1 MKKIVLLFCASLL
14 FACNTK
20 EEKTVVNNVPVTDS
34 SANDKLPDEPA
45 TTPDTDAAAM
55 LTEFYKQ
62 YVAACV
68 DDDLN
73 RGAKKSE
80 ELVIQYCT
88 KALRDKM
95 DAAELDYDPFL
106 NAQDCDPSIF
116 ETLTIV
122 KGKTDNQYTA
132 CYLYDAGR
140 KNCMNFEVI
149 KVGDDYKI
157 SDLDFV
163 Q

>member
-1 MKKIVLLFCASLL
+1 MKKVVLLFCTSLL
-14 FACNTK
+14 FACTNK
-20 EEKTVVNNVPVTDS
+20 EEKTVVTNEPVTNNS
-34 SANDKLPDEPA
+34 PNNKLPDEPA

-122 KGKTDNQYTA
+122 KGKMDNQYTA

-140 KNCMNFEVI
+140 KNCMNLEVI